1 MSACWESLRRR
12 FIARVWLTVAALALA
27 GCTVGPD
34 YQRPEIDLGS
44 AYGQIQDNPGW
55 MPAQPAVAGFD
66 QAWWVLFGDDTLDGL
81 MVKLNE
87 QNLSIEQAQAQY
99 EQALTTVRSARASL
113 YPTLGLNAEV
123 TRADAPIV
131 LPGSPV
137 VAGGLD
143 PYTEF
148 ATNLGL
154 SWELDLWG
162 GIRRNVESAQASVQ
176 ASAAELA
183 GARLSAQSALAS
195 TYFQVRVLDVQMALL
210 DRTIT
215 SYQRSL
221 QLTRNLQA
229 AGLTDRGDVAVAQTQ
244 LETARVQRLDLEW
257 RRAQLENAMAVLL
270 GQTPSSFALEPKV
283 DLSVR
288 PPVIPVGVPS
298 ALLQRRPDVAS
309 AERQTAAANAR
320 IGVATAA
327 WFPDLT
333 ISAAG
338 GFRSRQFAQWF
349 NAPAQFWALGPALAM
364 SIFDGGRRQAQI
376 ERAQAEFRAQAASY
390 RLTALRAL
398 QEVEDTLVQL
408 RVLEQAQQA
417 QASAVAAARESL
429 RIRRNQYDKGLVD
442 YLSVAVLET
451 SLLNNERNEISI
463 MGDRLL
469 ASVKLVAALGGGW
482 SADELANASNPVRTP

>member
-1 MSACWESLRRR
+1 MLASWGRRLICRLSLL
-12 FIARVWLTVAALALA
+12 AVSAALVA
-27 GCTVGPD
+27 CTVGPD
-34 YQRPEIDLGS
+34 YERPELDLGL

-66 QAWWVLFGDDTLDGL
+66 QPWWSLFGDETLDGL
-81 MVKLNE
+81 MTRLND

-113 YPTLGLNAEV
+113 YPTLGLNADV

-137 VAGGLD
+137 VAGAAD

-148 ATNLGL
+148 AANLGL

-162 GIRRNVESAQASVQ
+162 GIRRSVQAAQASVQ
-176 ASAAELA
+176 ASAAQLA

-195 TYFQVRVLDVQMALL
+195 TYFQVRVLDVQIDLL
-210 DRTIT
+210 DRTIEA
-215 SYQRSL
+215 YQRSL

-229 AGLTDRGDVAVAQTQ
+229 AGLSDRGEVALAQAQ
-244 LETARVQRLDLEW
+244 LETARVQRFDLEW
-257 RRAQLENAMAVLL
+257 RRAQLQNAIAVLL
-270 GQTPSSFALEPKV
+270 GQTPSSFALAPKV

-298 ALLQRRPDVAS
+298 ALLQRRPDVAA

-349 NAPAQFWALGPALAM
+349 SAPAQFWALGPALAM
-364 SIFDGGRRQAQI
+364 SIFDGGRREAQI
-376 ERAQAEFRAQAASY
+376 AQAQAEFRAQAAAY

-408 RVLEQAQQA
+408 RVLEQSQQA
-417 QASAVAAARESL
+417 QALAVASARESL
-429 RIRRNQYDKGLVD
+429 RIRRNQYDQGLVD

-451 SLLNNERNEISI
+451 SLLNNERNEITI

-482 SADELANASNPVRTP
+482 SADELAHASNPVRTP